1 MLIDQRKMFAS
12 NLLEKSFNSPSGWIE
27 FFLAIAIGLVI
38 RHLVLAWLA
47 KRETPNA
54 RLNLGRHIM
63 HRIVWPLS
71 VFVVSCLVAY
81 LWHLAGFKPLWL
93 LLVAAISPWLAGVRT
108 IMAVVSHV
116 LPNKFLERSLE
127 YFLAGLLWLG
137 YVIWLIGFD
146 NVVIDWLNSTH
157 IKMGSSSVSLM
168 MLCTSTLW
176 ICLAIVGA
184 LWLGR
189 IIDKRVMGMRN
200 VDLNFKFVISK
211 FTRSILIVL
220 AIIITLPMVG
230 IDLTIISVFGGA
242 LGVGLAFGL
251 QKIASNYVSGFIIL
265 LDRSIRVGDRLV
277 IDGKVGYVS
286 RINARYVVLKGIDGS
301 EILVP
306 NERFIA
312 DTVIN
317 QSFSDTA
324 IRDSINVSVAYETDI
339 PKALA
344 ILTDIAKRQP
354 RIKPEPAPF
363 AHIQNFGDSG
373 IDLSMGYWVE
383 DPAHGILGIKSAIML
398 DIWHEFKANDINMPF
413 PQQEVRILNRHSPI
427 PTPPSRQEQQQSEA
441 KIQQIKANM
450 NSHNEFSEA
459 KKTIPEVDEIQS
471 PR

>member
-1 MLIDQRKMFAS
+1 MLIDQRKLFAS
-12 NLLEKSFNSPSGWIE
+12 NLLEKSFNTPSGWVE
-27 FFLAIAIGLVI
+27 FFLAIGAAWII
-38 RHLVLAWLA
+38 RHFVLAWLA

-71 VFVVSCLVAY
+71 VCVVTSLLAY
-81 LWHLAGFKPLWL
+81 AWHLAGYKPLWL

-116 LPNKFLERSLE
+116 MPHKILERSLE
-127 YFLAGLLWLG
+127 YFLAGFLWIG
-137 YVIWLIGFD
+137 YVVWLIGFD
-146 NVVIDWLNSTH
+146 NVVLDWLNRTH
-157 IKMGSSSVSLM
+157 FKMGSSSVSLM
-168 MLCTSTLW
+168 MICTSTLW
-176 ICLAIVGA
+176 ICLAIIGA

-189 IIDKRVMGMRN
+189 FIDRRVMGMRN

-220 AIIITLPMVG
+220 AIVITLPMVG
-230 IDLTIISVFGGA
+230 IDLTVISVFGGA

-286 RINARYVVLKGIDGS
+286 RINARYVVLKGTDGS

-324 IRDSINVSVAYETDI
+324 VLDSVAVSVAYETDI
-339 PKALA
+339 PHALA
-344 ILTDIAKRQP
+344 LLGATANRHD
-354 RIKPEPAPF
+354 RIKSEPAPF
-363 AHIQNFGDSG
+363 AYIKNFGDSG
-373 IDLSMGYWVE
+373 IDLAMSYWVSE
-383 DPAHGILGIKSAIML
+383 PVHGMLGIKSAIML
-398 DIWHEFKANDINMPF
+398 DIWHEFKAHDISMPF
-413 PQQEVRILNRHSPI
+413 PQQEVRILNRHTAAPQP
-427 PTPPSRQEQQQSEA
+427 PTWVEQQQSEA
-441 KIQQIKANM
+441 KIQQMKADM
-450 NSHNEFSEA
+450 NTHNEFSEA
-459 KKTIPEVDEIQS
+459 QKTIPEVDEIQT